1 MKTIRLLFLLLFTMN
16 ILTCC
21 DKDPNDPNEPNEP
34 EVTNEISLSDSYK
47 NVFLNRRGHW
57 GNVDNRVSTYAGIT
71 YMRGSAL
78 TVNFERNIVDLRLML
93 KDSENQVI
101 LDEMITSD
109 KNSSYTI
116 PVTFIQ
122 NKWYI
127 LEVSYNSDDLYL
139 EFIIE

>member
-16 ILTCC
+16 ILISC
-21 DKDPNDPNEPNEP
+21 DKDHNDPNET

-57 GNVDNRVSTYAGIT
+57 GAGNDRVSTYAGIT

-122 NKWYI
+122 NKWNI